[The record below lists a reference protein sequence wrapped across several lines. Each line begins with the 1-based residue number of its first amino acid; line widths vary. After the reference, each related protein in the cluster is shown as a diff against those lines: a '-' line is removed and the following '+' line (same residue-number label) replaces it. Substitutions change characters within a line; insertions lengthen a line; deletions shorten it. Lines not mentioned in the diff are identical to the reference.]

1 MKFAK
6 IRMDRFFIISVISV
20 FGGLVVHS
28 GEAYSQHI
36 PYEFRLNSFG
46 AVAMMD
52 ALLNGGVPADDRQG
66 DEAFWMNSLYCSKN
80 DGPES
85 PATCSV
91 TMQTN
96 EVYTVTA
103 PFADDLLGILS
114 LKGATLNR
122 SVYGLHEVGIKNVIC
137 ARGSTYYPRQM
148 CMAQRWNGR
157 RTLEREGGAPR

>member
-6 IRMDRFFIISVISV
+6 SRMYRFFIAPVLGV

-28 GEAYSQHI
+28 GEANSQHM
-36 PYEFRLNSFG
+36 PYEFRLNSFA

-52 ALLNGGVPADDRQG
+52 ALLNGGVPADYRQG
-66 DEAFWMNSLYCSKN
+66 DEAFWMNSIYCSKN
-80 DGPES
+80 EGSTS

-96 EVYTVTA
+96 EVITVTA
-103 PFADDLLGILS
+103 PFADNLFEILS
-114 LKGATLNR
+114 RKGATLNPI
-122 SVYGLHEVGIKNVIC
+122 VHGLDKVGLKNVIC

-148 CMAQRWNGR
+148 CMAQLWDGR
-157 RTLEREGGAPR
+157 RTLERSGSAPR